1 MARRGLQALHE
12 ICAGDPEGVAL
23 NLLDAHLRNS
33 TEAVTVD
40 DVSEQMSLLGI
51 SDKSLAWIGARA
63 ALWRRADWA
72 RYRTAEGHLYYLRDD
87 GVSQWEHPLQNELRQ
102 LYDAARHSP
111 LARPPPR
118 GGYDAQFASSRR
130 SSASSPTARQSSSP
144 TAGRPRGG
152 FESPRQSSSPTA
164 GRRPRVESP
173 RGTLVD
179 SDETP
184 GWTRTAGAL
193 GGQTARR
200 RAARA
205 ADELVTDAASAASSA
220 SSSPR
225 GHPEQKSDTFDA
237 GPTSPLTAESGN
249 ADLAANFA
257 NMQGK
262 LEALQARML
271 EPTLVEDE
279 RRAANA
285 AFSAASADAQ
295 RLRAALDAAEAAR
308 DRAEGDLK
316 AVRAHAA
323 AQQSREARERAA
335 AADRATEK
343 IDAARNA
350 AVAADAAEKIAR
362 RDADRLAAQKID
374 VTRAAVAAHA
384 AAAFLSGSRFRALLK
399 ANEQLRG
406 ALATQEAQRAAA
418 AKRVDVQKRA
428 DASTRD
434 ALETATKRIIAEKSR
449 VAEEALEAMHDAR
462 AALGAERVAKD
473 ARAVVAEA
481 WLADA
486 LVAWDADAAESAAA
500 RAALAARVDELAALK
515 AKAESRLENVKRD
528 RDYFRSKVA
537 VAARAEEPP
546 APPPEER
553 RMGRGAGG
561 GPRPPPGPPPA
572 TPPPTDGEAPVLV
585 V

>member
-12 ICAGDPEGVAL
+12 ICAGDPEGVAV

-33 TEAVTVD
+33 TEPVTVD

-130 SSASSPTARQSSSP
+130 SSASSPTA
-144 TAGRPRGG
+144 
-152 FESPRQSSSPTA
+152 

-173 RGTLVD
+173 GGTLVD

-184 GWTRTAGAL
+184 GWTRTTGAL

-200 RAARA
+200 RAACA
-205 ADELVTDAASAASSA
+205 ADGLVTDAASAASSA

-225 GHPEQKSDTFDA
+225 GHPEQKSAPRADTFDT

-285 AFSAASADAQ
+285 AFAAASSEAQ

-362 RDADRLAAQKID
+362 RDANALAAQKAD
-374 VTRAAVAAHA
+374 VARAAAAAHA

-486 LVAWDADAAESAAA
+486 LVAWDADAAENAAA
-500 RAALAARVDELAALK
+500 RAALAARVEELVALN

-572 TPPPTDGEAPVLV
+572 TPPPADGESPVLV

>member
-12 ICAGDPEGVAL
+12 ICAGDPEGVAV

-33 TEAVTVD
+33 TEPVTVD

-51 SDKSLAWIGARA
+51 ADKSLAWIGARA

-130 SSASSPTARQSSSP
+130 SSASSPTA
-144 TAGRPRGG
+144 AG
-152 FESPRQSSSPTA
+152 PRQSSSPTA
-164 GRRPRVESP
+164 GQRPGGRSP
-173 RGTLVD
+173 RGTLAD

-184 GWTRTAGAL
+184 GWTRTTGAR
-193 GGQTARR
+193 GGQTARP
-200 RAARA
+200 
-205 ADELVTDAASAASSA
+205 DAASAASSA

-225 GHPEQKSDTFDA
+225 GHPEQKSAPPGDA
-237 GPTSPLTAESGN
+237 GPTSPLTEVSGFKGDTD
-249 ADLAANFA
+249 ADLVAGFTA
-257 NMQGK
+257 MQGK

-271 EPTLVEDE
+271 DPTSVEED

-285 AFSAASADAQ
+285 AFAAASADAQ
-295 RLRAALDAAEAAR
+295 RLRAALNAAEAAR

-362 RDADRLAAQKID
+362 RDANALAAQKAD
-374 VTRAAVAAHA
+374 VMNAAAAAHA

-399 ANEQLRG
+399 ANEELRG

-481 WLADA
+481 ILYDER
-486 LVAWDADAAESAAA
+486 VAWDADVAEAAA
-500 RAALAARVDELAALK
+500 ALAKEQSARKVLAARVEELVALN
-515 AKAESRLENVKRD
+515 AKADARLENVKRD
-528 RDYFRSKVA
+528 CDYFRSKVA

-553 RMGRGAGG
+553 RMGRGAGR

-572 TPPPTDGEAPVLV
+572 TPPPATPAPTDGEAPVLV

>member
-12 ICAGDPEGVAL
+12 ICAGDPEGVAV
-23 NLLDAHLRNS
+23 NLLDAHLRS
-33 TEAVTVD
+33 TNAEPVTVD

-144 TAGRPRGG
+144 TAGRRPRGG
-152 FESPRQSSSPTA
+152 SF
-164 GRRPRVESP
+164 GSP

-184 GWTRTAGAL
+184 GWTRTTGAL

-225 GHPEQKSDTFDA
+225 GHPEQKSAPPGDA
-237 GPTSPLTAESGN
+237 GPTSPLTEVSGFKGDTD
-249 ADLAANFA
+249 ADLVAGFTA
-257 NMQGK
+257 MQGK

-271 EPTLVEDE
+271 EPTLVEAE
-279 RRAANA
+279 RQAANA

-362 RDADRLAAQKID
+362 RDANALAAQKAD
-374 VTRAAVAAHA
+374 VANAAAAAHA
-384 AAAFLSGSRFRALLK
+384 AASFLSGSRFRALLK
-399 ANEQLRG
+399 ANEQLQK

-486 LVAWDADAAESAAA
+486 LVAWDADVAENVAA
-500 RAALAARVDELAALK
+500 RAALAARVDELAALN

>member
-130 SSASSPTARQSSSP
+130 SSASSPTARASPRQSSSP

-152 FESPRQSSSPTA
+152 SF
-164 GRRPRVESP
+164 GSP

-184 GWTRTAGAL
+184 GWTRTPGAL

-205 ADELVTDAASAASSA
+205 ADELVTDASAASSA

-225 GHPEQKSDTFDA
+225 GHPEQKSDAFDA

-271 EPTLVEDE
+271 EPTLVEED

-285 AFSAASADAQ
+285 AFAAASSEAQ

-362 RDADRLAAQKID
+362 RDANALAAQKAD
-374 VTRAAVAAHA
+374 VTRAAAAAHA

-537 VAARAEEPP
+537 IAARAEEPP

>member
-144 TAGRPRGG
+144 TAGR
-152 FESPRQSSSPTA
+152 
-164 GRRPRVESP
+164 RPRVESP

-184 GWTRTAGAL
+184 GWTRTPGAL
-193 GGQTARR
+193 GGETARR

-205 ADELVTDAASAASSA
+205 ADELVTDASAASSA

-225 GHPEQKSDTFDA
+225 GHPEQKSDAFDA

-285 AFSAASADAQ
+285 AFAAASADSQ
-295 RLRAALDAAEAAR
+295 RLRAALDAAEAAK

-362 RDADRLAAQKID
+362 RDANALAAQKAD
-374 VTRAAVAAHA
+374 VTRAAAAAHA

-399 ANEQLRG
+399 ANEQLQR

-500 RAALAARVDELAALK
+500 RAALAARVDELVALH